1 MPELVVVWSD
11 KAKRT
16 YFNII
21 EYLNREWT
29 EKEIHHFIFRTDM
42 VIEKI
47 IFNPYLFKQ
56 HKNNPLIRQA
66 VLHGTVLLIYQISA
80 DNKTITLI
88 TFWGTRQNPKRL
100 KLSGK

>member
-16 YFNII
+16 YLDII
-21 EYLNREWT
+21 EYLNRNWT
-29 EKEIHHFIFRTDM
+29 EKEIHHFIFRTDT

-66 VLHGTVLLIYQISA
+66 VLHGTVLLIYQIST
-80 DNKTITLI
+80 DNETITLL
-88 TFWGTRQNPKRL
+88 TFWGTRQNPKKL